1 MDCVLVKY
9 RSVPSTVHPSDRGA
23 IVILHFFLK

>member
-9 RSVPSTVHPSDRGA
+9 RSVPSTVHPSDRGG